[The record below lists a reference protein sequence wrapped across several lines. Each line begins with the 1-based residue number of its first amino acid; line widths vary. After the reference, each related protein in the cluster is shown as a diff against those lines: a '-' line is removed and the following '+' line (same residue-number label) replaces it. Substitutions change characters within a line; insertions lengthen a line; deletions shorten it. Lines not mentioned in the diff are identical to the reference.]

1 MQLACILI
9 QKAMQDRI
17 EFNQFKGIV
26 IVTLFIILILK
37 SGCSHAQS
45 TISHIGFQ
53 ANFGTSVFDLSSDI
67 PQLNAK
73 KVTQSGGLLG
83 VVAGNEAVRA
93 RIGLLGYYSSDN
105 KIAGTIDLYKSNT
118 SINFYPLALFGK
130 RSLRV
135 QPYFTGAIAYDRY
148 KFYGFYLNSDPGKVN
163 YSKSEAPYLGTV
175 KQVNSSF
182 GGGIELRLLENSDFV
197 HFFMET
203 RFAHNLDNKSNNERF
218 DHTLVS
224 NKMQVLAG
232 LSFGMIR

>member
-1 MQLACILI
+1 MQE
-9 QKAMQDRI
+9 RI

-26 IVTLFIILILK
+26 IATLFIILILK

-45 TISHIGFQ
+45 MISHIGFQ
-53 ANFGTSVFDLSSDI
+53 ANFGTSIFDISSDI
-67 PQLNAK
+67 PELNAK

-83 VVAGNEAVRA
+83 VVAGNETVRA

-105 KIAGTIDLYKSNT
+105 KIAGTVDLYKSNA

-130 RSLRV
+130 KSFRV
-135 QPYFTGAIAYDRY
+135 QPYFTGAVAYDRY
-148 KFYGFYLNSDPGKVN
+148 KFYGFYLNSDRSKVN
-163 YSKSEAPYLGTV
+163 FSKSEAPYLGTF
-175 KQVNSSF
+175 KQVNSSL
-182 GGGIELRLLENSDFV
+182 GGGIELKLLESSDFV

-203 RFAHNLDNKSNNERF
+203 RFAHNLDNATNNARF
-218 DHTLVS
+218 DHTKAS